1 MITIKPSAA
10 IRKNYNEISRL
21 CKQSRA
27 PVYLTKNGEG
37 DLVVMDLETF
47 ARRESMLNLR
57 EQLVASEEDRI
68 AGNLGH
74 SIEEVANM
82 MRKAIK
88 EAVHG

>member
-10 IRKNYNEISRL
+10 IRKNYNEISKL
-21 CKQSRA
+21 CKQLRS

-57 EQLVASEEDRI
+57 EQLVTSEEDRV
-68 AGNLGH
+68 AGNPGY
-74 SIEEVANM
+74 SIEEVADM

-88 EAVHG
+88 EATNG